1 MGDAQEQVLI
11 VGAGPVGLVA
21 ATALA
26 EQGIPSKVFEI
37 SRGLPQDL
45 RASTFHPPTLDMLD
59 RFGITDRLIER
70 GLVCP
75 QWQFR
80 DRKEG
85 IVATFDLGLLAA
97 DTAHPYRLQCE
108 Q

>member
-1 MGDAQEQVLI
+1 
-11 VGAGPVGLVA
+11 
-21 ATALA
+21 
-26 EQGIPSKVFEI
+26 
-37 SRGLPQDL
+37 
-45 RASTFHPPTLDMLD
+45 MLD